1 MACLPSLRRA
11 GWLAGAVVL
20 LAAAA
25 CAPEYR
31 PTWLG
36 GTAGS
41 GAGGTFGRGGKVFSD
56 VLLTGRTFTNGVAVA
71 TATFHVSDMSRAR
84 IGVDFNR
91 DGQVD
96 PVVAYGGPRGV
107 FQILLSQGVAG
118 RVGFVNLTLDGGEN
132 AWRNL
137 ADVAVGDIDGD
148 GNLDLIGAAQDG
160 LIYMR
165 HPSDRTRTH
174 VLSEWG
180 HDRGAL
186 ELLAGSTD
194 TLSPDEQFAIVQ
206 QNLGPL
212 VNLDN
217 YVVTVEQGYTR
228 VIIADFDNDGRND
241 VAASRR
247 LRMSLEPAPGKN
259 VQPVSITAGSIQVLF
274 NPGNARTGEG
284 WTATIVSQHERHAVS
299 DREGAA
305 GLFAADLDGD
315 GDLDLVSLA
324 RDDVN
329 AQVAWFENP
338 GGPGRVDTAVP
349 WRQYRIGS
357 IRRGFGLEVADLTGD
372 GRLDVVAI
380 SPEQKQMVL
389 FVQPSTGPKRAYDWF
404 SAPIA
409 TFASFEPL
417 DVKALDVDADGV
429 LELIVGGTGGA
440 LRAFESPTDP
450 TTTWAARVITTFDP
464 PGNVGLIGYGD
475 LDGDGDLDLLAVV
488 NADDDLNDRLMWVR
502 NELIR

>member
-1 MACLPSLRRA
+1 MACLVSLRRA
-11 GWLAGAVVL
+11 GALAGAVVL
-20 LAAAA
+20 VAAAA

-36 GTAGS
+36 GTGGS
-41 GAGGTFGRGGKVFSD
+41 GTGSTFSLGGGGGGVFSG
-56 VLLTGRTFTNGVAVA
+56 VLLTGRTFVDGVAVT
-71 TATFHVSDMSRAR
+71 TATFHVNDMSRAR
-84 IGVDFNR
+84 IGVDFNH

-96 PVVAYGGPRGV
+96 PVVAYGGTRGV
-107 FQILLSQGVAG
+107 IQILLSQGSEG

-132 AWRNL
+132 AWKNL

-148 GNLDLIGAAQDG
+148 GNLDLIGASQDG
-160 LIYMR
+160 LVYMR
-165 HPSDRTRTH
+165 HPSDPARTH

-217 YVVTVEQGYTR
+217 YEITVEQGYTR
-228 VIIADFDNDGRND
+228 VVIADFDNDGRND

-247 LRMSLEPAPGKN
+247 LRMNLEPAPGKN
-259 VQPVSITAGSIQVLF
+259 VEPIAIIAGSIQVLF
-274 NPGNARTGEG
+274 NPGNAQTGEG
-284 WTATIVSQHERHAVS
+284 WTATIVSQHERHAMS

-329 AQVAWFENP
+329 VQVAWFENP
-338 GGPGRVDTAVP
+338 GGPGRVDTSVP
-349 WRQYRIGS
+349 WTQYRIGS
-357 IRRGFGLEVADLTGD
+357 IRRGFGLEVADL
-372 GRLDVVAI
+372 VAT

-404 SAPIA
+404 STPIA
-409 TFASFEPL
+409 TFESFEPL

-429 LELIVGGTGGA
+429 LELIVGGSGGA
-440 LRAFESPTDP
+440 LRAFESPADP
-450 TTTWAARVITTFDP
+450 TTTWAARVITTFNP

-488 NADDDLNDRLMWVR
+488 DAEDNLNDRLMWVR
-502 NELIR
+502 NELIP